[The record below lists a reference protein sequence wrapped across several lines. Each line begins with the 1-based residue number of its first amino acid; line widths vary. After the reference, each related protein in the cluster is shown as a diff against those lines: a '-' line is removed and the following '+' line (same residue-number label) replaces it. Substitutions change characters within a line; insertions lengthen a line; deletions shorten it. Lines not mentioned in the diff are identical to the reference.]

1 MQAIEEIILGN
12 SLVIKEMKKLI
23 EMVSSSNTTV
33 LIQGETGT
41 GKELVAEALHIAS
54 GRQGNNISV
63 NCAAIPSELLES
75 ELFGHEKGAFTGAD
89 RTRPGRFEQANNGT
103 IFLDEIG
110 DMPLPLQSKLL
121 RVLESRKIQRVG
133 SSKEVDVNF
142 RLVCATHQDLDK
154 KVEKGEFRADLFYRI
169 NVFPINVPTLAART
183 VDVPLLIQG
192 IIEKIKFSG
201 QEIKVNFSEDA
212 LKVLSNYNWPGNVRE
227 LRNVIERASV
237 LFNDRSVS
245 GENVRENLLRLK
257 APDPEE
263 EQDELWAA
271 STELGEITKDEKD
284 KEIESLPIPKPE
296 QYKDW
301 FLYFDKM
308 DLRKHLSEIEIV
320 MIEAALEKTDGMVSQ
335 ASDAL
340 KLRRTTLIEKMKKYG
355 IAK

>member
-1 MQAIEEIILGN
+1 M
-12 SLVIKEMKKLI
+12 
-23 EMVSSSNTTV
+23 
-33 LIQGETGT
+33 
-41 GKELVAEALHIAS
+41 
-54 GRQGNNISV
+54 
-63 NCAAIPSELLES
+63 
-75 ELFGHEKGAFTGAD
+75 
-89 RTRPGRFEQANNGT
+89 
-103 IFLDEIG
+103 
-110 DMPLPLQSKLL
+110 
-121 RVLESRKIQRVG
+121 
-133 SSKEVDVNF
+133 
-142 RLVCATHQDLDK
+142 
-154 KVEKGEFRADLFYRI
+154 
-169 NVFPINVPTLAART
+169 
-183 VDVPLLIQG
+183 
-192 IIEKIKFSG
+192 
-201 QEIKVNFSEDA
+201 
-212 LKVLSNYNWPGNVRE
+212 
-227 LRNVIERASV
+227 
-237 LFNDRSVS
+237 
-245 GENVRENLLRLK
+245 LRLK